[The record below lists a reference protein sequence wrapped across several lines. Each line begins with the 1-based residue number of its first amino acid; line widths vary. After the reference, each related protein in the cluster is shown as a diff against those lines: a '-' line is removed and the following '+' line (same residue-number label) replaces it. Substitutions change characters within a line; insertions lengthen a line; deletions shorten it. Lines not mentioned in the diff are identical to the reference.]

1 MHSLVYP
8 AIPLALGGIAP
19 NPQGLNTSQL
29 TRMPLKYHLTA
40 LGNFDFC
47 TVYQRFM
54 LVGGP
59 CNFLPQNSRGVFEGS
74 SSQIRNCLYFTVDMG
89 LHGYD
94 NGKELLPAGR
104 WLSQGPPD
112 EQRLM
117 NLKILPHPSFILNN
131 PKCYGL
137 VESFTFF
144 FGP

>member
-1 MHSLVYP
+1 
-8 AIPLALGGIAP
+8 
-19 NPQGLNTSQL
+19 
-29 TRMPLKYHLTA
+29 
-40 LGNFDFC
+40 
-47 TVYQRFM
+47 
-54 LVGGP
+54 
-59 CNFLPQNSRGVFEGS
+59 
-74 SSQIRNCLYFTVDMG
+74 MG

-137 VESFTFF
+137 VESFTFS